1 MTATGHA
8 VLGTI
13 IAAKVGNPA
22 LAIPLALLSHVA
34 ADMFP
39 HWDVATNGTT
49 KGKKNKRRLFILSFF
64 DVLLGFALSF
74 VILYFFFSKTSTSYA
89 FLLIIVSQF
98 FDWMVAPYYFFNID
112 LPPFN
117 WTYKF
122 QKLFDNELD
131 KPWGIINQVAVLL
144 VIVILAKFL

>member
-34 ADMFP
+34 ADIFP
-39 HWDVATNGTT
+39 HWDVATNGNT
-49 KGKKNKRRLFILSFF
+49 KNKKDKRKLLILSFF
-64 DVLLGFALSF
+64 DVLLGFTMSFIILS
-74 VILYFFFSKTSTSYA
+74 VFFSKTNLSYA
-89 FLLIIVSQF
+89 FLLIIVSQL

-131 KPWGIINQVAVLL
+131 KPWGIINQIAVLFLIL
-144 VIVILAKFL
+144 VLAKVF

>member
-13 IAAKVGNPA
+13 IAAKVGNPT
-22 LAIPLALLSHVA
+22 LAVPLALLSHVV

-39 HWDVATNGTT
+39 HWDVATNGDR
-49 KGKKNKRRLFILSFF
+49 KNKKDKRRLFIMSFF
-64 DVLLGFALSF
+64 DVLIGFTVSFIILS
-74 VILYFFFSKTSTSYA
+74 FFFSKTSISYA
-89 FLLIIVSQF
+89 FLLIIVSQL
-98 FDWMVAPYYFFNID
+98 FDWMVAPYYFFNIN

-117 WTYKF
+117 WTYRF

-131 KPWGIINQVAVLL
+131 KPWGIINQVAVVLAVL
-144 VIVILAKFL
+144 ILAVIF